1 MRLLIDT
8 NVLLKICHPRGYP
21 EVARWFAD
29 WLRYALT
36 SGEAE
41 ILLTC
46 AADYELRRGYL
57 YTLLKQDDP
66 DAVEALRRLDDL
78 CQDLDV
84 VPIELT
90 TARRAAQHWADAR
103 RGGYATDSD
112 PRHVDWD
119 VIIASQA
126 AEIQAVIVTNNTKHL
141 SRYGVEAKDWP
152 QIPAPTS

>member
-8 NVLLKICHPRGYP
+8 NILMKICHPRENPG
-21 EVARWFAD
+21 VARWFAD

-36 SGEAE
+36 SDEAE

-57 YTLLKQDDP
+57 YTLLKRDDP

-90 TARRAAQHWADAR
+90 TARRAAQHWAAAR
-103 RGGYATDSD
+103 RGGYATAPERD
-112 PRHVDWD
+112 VDWD

-126 AEIQAVIVTNNTKHL
+126 AEMDAVVVTNNTKHL
-141 SRYGVEAKDWP
+141 SRYGVEARDWRE
-152 QIPAPTS
+152 IPA